1 MNIYQLTKNCRG
13 KQKNDGTVVR
23 GGDGGLVVV
32 HGHGVLRNNEQQQHN
47 RV

>member
-1 MNIYQLTKNCRG
+1 MLSENHKISTRDD
-13 KQKNDGTVVR
+13 DGTVVR
-23 GGDGGLVVV
+23 GGDGGLVV